1 MEPPDTRDIMISCR
15 HVASGYGSKPLMSD
29 INFDIRRGEIVF
41 ILGGSGCGKST
52 LLRHMIGQ
60 VPQIGG
66 TILIKGVDIA
76 AARGAERDALRRVF
90 GVMYQSGAL
99 FGNLSVL
106 DNVLLPLEEFTDLP
120 APLRLETARLWLAR
134 VGLLPQ
140 ASMMPADLSG
150 GMKKRAAI
158 ARAMAL
164 DPEILFL
171 DEPGAGLD
179 PVTSARLDSLILS
192 LSRDLGMTVVIISH
206 ELASIE
212 AIADRAVYLD
222 RSVNGVLDAGPPAWL
237 RDESPHAA
245 VRAFFNRRPD

>member
-1 MEPPDTRDIMISCR
+1 MQSPDTREIMIACR
-15 HVASGYGSKPLMSD
+15 HVASGYGATPLMTD
-29 INFDIRRGEIVF
+29 INLEIRRGEIVF

-60 VPQIGG
+60 VPQLSG
-66 TILIKGVDIA
+66 TILVKGADIA
-76 AARGAERDALRRVF
+76 AAEGAERDAIRRTF

-99 FGNLSVL
+99 FGSLSVL

-120 APLRLETARLWLAR
+120 APLRQEAARLQLAR
-134 VGLLPQ
+134 VGLLGQ
-140 ASMMPADLSG
+140 AAMMPADLSG

-179 PVTSARLDSLILS
+179 PVTSARLDALIRS

-212 AIADRAVYLD
+212 AIADRAFYLD
-222 RSVNGVLDAGPPAWL
+222 RSVGGVLDSGTPAYL
-237 RDESPHAA
+237 RDASPHAA
-245 VRAFFNRRPD
+245 VRDFFNRRIG